1 MPKKPADQVAVDMG
15 KIAGAAITTTARVVI
30 RVFTPKKKK

>member
-15 KIAGAAITTTARVVI
+15 KIAGTAITTTARLVI
-30 RVFTPKKKK
+30 KVLTPKKKK